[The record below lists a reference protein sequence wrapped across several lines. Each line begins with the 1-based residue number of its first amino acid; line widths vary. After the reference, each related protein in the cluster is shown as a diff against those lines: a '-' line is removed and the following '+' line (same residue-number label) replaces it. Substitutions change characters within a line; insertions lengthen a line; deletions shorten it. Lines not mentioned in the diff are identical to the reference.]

1 MSAKVEKNLRNEM
14 NRRVN
19 CDTANV
25 TKAVDAAQEQLAAI
39 RRLEETG
46 RLDTLPRKL
55 KETAPMRARFP
66 EMTLSQLADSFEP
79 PLTKSCLNHRLRKL
93 TELAK
98 QSEP

>member
-25 TKAVDAAQEQLAAI
+25 GKAVDAAQEQLAVI
-39 RRLEETG
+39 RRLRECEK
-46 RLDTLPRKL
+46 LETLPDKL
-55 KETAPMRARFP
+55 RETALMREKYP
-66 EMTLSQLADSFEP
+66 EMTLSQLADTFDP

-93 TELAK
+93 AELAK
-98 QSEP
+98 Q